1 MLRHHHIF
9 LLLLS
14 VLTMLSCGE
23 QHNAQKTIE
32 NFLEEYSNA
41 TSVSVQGITQL
52 DSTRHVT
59 DSVVMALQQQAAN
72 SPQFKRDVT
81 FGSRA
86 PKTKTL
92 MLTKV
97 TYSTTDEKGNMKE
110 HKKTFYLTPDLK
122 EVVALKEN

>member
-1 MLRHHHIF
+1 MIRHHHIF

-72 SPQFKRDVT
+72 SPQFKKDVV

-97 TYSTTDEKGNMKE
+97 TYSTTDEKGNMRE

>member
-1 MLRHHHIF
+1 MIRHHHIF

-14 VLTMLSCGE
+14 GLTMLSCGE

-59 DSVVMALQQQAAN
+59 DSVVMALQQQAVN
-72 SPQFKRDVT
+72 SPQFKRDVA

-110 HKKTFYLTPDLK
+110 HIKTFYLTPDLK